1 MTTVTLRSTKA
12 EIFRALDIA
21 TAELALAREQL
32 SQLRN
37 DNLRLEAEVT
47 KLGSENMVLRQDC
60 EAEDE
65 HATQRAVADGR
76 DIVDGDELP
85 APLVLTQR
93 DYAPEAKN
101 RLKAYASVV
110 AAYTKAATRIDWNRG
125 VVQYYV
131 KSTKEWRDAK

>member
-12 EIFRALDIA
+12 EIFATLDRA

-32 SQLRN
+32 SQLRADN
-37 DNLRLEAEVT
+37 DRLRTEAAKRDRAAFEDAIDASEAEHGCDV
-47 KLGSENMVLRQDC
+47 
-60 EAEDE
+60 
-65 HATQRAVADGR
+65 
-76 DIVDGDELP
+76 VDGDELP

-101 RLKAYASVV
+101 RLKAYAGVV